1 MVEYNSIIWNP
12 HLLCDIDKVES
23 VQRKF
28 TKSLNGMFNHSY
40 IERLALLNLESLE
53 VRRIKADLIFLYKI
67 INKLVEIQQNDY
79 FTFNTMQTRGH
90 NFKINVEYSRVNC
103 RKYFFINRVVPIWN
117 ALHVNI
123 VNSESLNIFKNALNE
138 CDLDRYCRG
147 RAYTAS

>member
-12 HLLCDIDKVES
+12 HLLCDIDKVEN

-28 TKSLNGMFNHSY
+28 TKSLYGMFHFSY
-40 IERLALLNLESLE
+40 RERMDLLKLESLE
-53 VRRIKADLIFLYKI
+53 VRRLKADLIFLYKI
-67 INKLVEIQQNDY
+67 IHKLVEIQQNDY

-90 NFKINVEYSRVNC
+90 NFKINVEYSRLNC
-103 RKYFFINRVVPIWN
+103 RKYFFINRVAPIWN
-117 ALHVNI
+117 ALHENVVNCETL
-123 VNSESLNIFKNALNE
+123 NSFKNALNG